1 MNAPFP
7 TAALF
12 AKSRGDANR
21 PSLATALAR
30 IVDIVEG
37 AGSAL
42 LLHTD
47 AHDALGDA
55 AGGRQ
60 AHSLASIGAQ
70 ADLAIVLGG
79 DGTMLGIARDLAA
92 YDVPLIGINFGR
104 LGFITDIALDRIP
117 DVLGPMLAGSFE
129 ADRRAMLAGEVVHA
143 GEIAL
148 HAHALNDVVVSHGA
162 ASGMIAFTVRVNGVN
177 MYNLR
182 ADGIILSTPTGST
195 AYALSANGPIL
206 HPALAGLVLVPVA
219 PHSLSARPIAIP
231 DGMEVEIELTE
242 GRAAC
247 AYFDMQSYQALKPGD
262 IVRVRR
268 SEHAATLLHPPGYN
282 HFATLQRKLHWNVMA
297 SDDSGR

>member
-1 MNAPFP
+1 MNDSFR

-21 PSLATALAR
+21 SSLAAALVR
-30 IVDIVEG
+30 IVEIVERAG
-37 AGSAL
+37 ARL

-47 AHDALGDA
+47 AHEALGDA
-55 AGGRQ
+55 AGTRQ
-60 AHSLASIGAQ
+60 AHSLNAIAAE

-92 YDVPLIGINFGR
+92 FDVPLIGINFGR
-104 LGFITDIALDRIP
+104 LGFITDVALDRIP
-117 DVLGPMLAGSFE
+117 EVLGPMLAGQVE
-129 ADRRAMLAGEVVHA
+129 ADRRAMLAGEVVHDGA
-143 GEIAL
+143 VVL
-148 HAHALNDVVVSHGA
+148 HSHALNDVVVAHGA
-162 ASGMIAFTVRVNGVN
+162 ASGMIAFTVRVNGVS

-195 AYALSANGPIL
+195 AYALSASGPIL

-247 AYFDMQSYQALKPGD
+247 AYFDMQSYQTLQVGD
-262 IVRVRR
+262 VVRARR
-268 SEHAATLLHPPGYN
+268 SKHAATLLHPPGYN

-297 SDDSGR
+297 SGDSGR